1 MNKTFAFRG
10 FASAIVMC
18 IGAFSSGAAHA
29 GFLEQLFGIAPQE
42 APQVSPSPS
51 YGNDAPRYEQ
61 QAPVRHHAKRKLFVN
76 EKPKLQKPTDLM
88 HDATLQTGDA
98 VMLKGGIQVYTGDDG
113 ESRHS
118 KSDFASLDEVSGM
131 PKQERK
137 LLIAVDTSRSDPLRG
152 SSSPD
157 TIASGRSAA
166 VATPIVAGTEIVDAR
181 GIKVRYVGP

>member
-1 MNKTFAFRG
+1 MKKTFASHAC
-10 FASAIVMC
+10 ASAVVMC
-18 IGAFSSGAAHA
+18 LAVATSGSAHA
-29 GFLEQLFGIAPQE
+29 GFLEQLFGVVPQE
-42 APQVSPSPS
+42 APQASPPPS
-51 YGNDAPRYEQ
+51 YSNEVPHFEQ
-61 QAPVRHHAKRKLFVN
+61 NAPVHRRAKRRVVVD

-113 ESRHS
+113 ETRHT
-118 KSDFASLDEVSGM
+118 KSDFASLDEVSGV

-137 LLIAVDTSRSDPLRG
+137 ELLAMDTSRNDPLRG
-152 SSSPD
+152 ALKPD

-181 GIKVRYVGP
+181 GAKVRYVGP